1 LVMSTSQKQSQIS
14 KKSQRQSSLLEL
26 PADVTASFNGGK
38 LTIRGPLGKVDQD
51 FEKIPVGIKIQA
63 SEIEI
68 STVGSRRT
76 DNAVL
81 NTAKSLI
88 RNAINGVKFGYEY
101 KLKVIFAHFPVSVK
115 VQGEKVLVENFY
127 GERSPRVAEI
137 IGDTKVQVQGED
149 IIVSGVSI
157 KDVGQTAANL
167 EQATTVKRKDQRV
180 FLDGVY
186 VYERT
191 RKSKV

>member
-1 LVMSTSQKQSQIS
+1 MSTSQTEIS
-14 KKSQRQSSLLEL
+14 KKRKSQSISLDL
-26 PADVTASFNGGK
+26 PNGVMANFEGNRLVVK
-38 LTIRGPLGKVDQD
+38 GPLGQVAEDFSKV
-51 FEKIPVGIKIQA
+51 PVGIRMTD
-63 SEIEI
+63 SRLEL
-68 STVGSRRT
+68 STAGSRRA

-81 NTAKSLI
+81 NTAKSI
-88 RNAINGVKFGYEY
+88 VKNAIEGVTKGYEY
-101 KLKVIFAHFPVSVK
+101 KLKVVFAHFPVSVK
-115 VQGEKVLVENFY
+115 VQGNNVLVENFY

-137 IGDTKVQVQGED
+137 VGDTKVQVQGED

-186 VYERT
+186 VYERI
-191 RKSKV
+191 RKGRA